1 MPENIFSIFCEH
13 DYFFFTFERPFKSKE
28 MKSVTRNLL
37 ILLICCT
44 AFNCYAAKTVRIACV
59 GNSITAGARLADPSK
74 EAYPAQLQKMLGDGY
89 EVFNFGVSAKTVI
102 RNCSNSYMA
111 TPMYPKALESN
122 PDIVFIKLGTND
134 SRFSYRSHID
144 SFMIDYKFL
153 IHSFK
158 VLPSK
163 PRIVLLLPSS
173 SYLTDTARQTD
184 AAITKWILPRIWQVA
199 YDEKLE
205 MIDLHSITAEK
216 EALYP
221 DKLHPSVVG
230 AAILAK
236 RLYEFVTTSPDK
248 VDFDIFKLIKEPTTI
263 SSFQGYDCADF
274 RFKGHSC
281 KIVKPRRAAKG
292 LPWIWRARFFG
303 VNPQADIA
311 LLDRGFHLVYCDV
324 AELYGNREAI
334 SVWNA
339 FYKKMHTAGLAE
351 KVCLEGFSRGG
362 VYIYRWAVQNPGKV
376 ACIYADAPVLDL
388 KSWPGG
394 SGKSAGSSKEWD
406 TFKKDFNLQ
415 SDLDGLEFKGN
426 PIDLVPQVVKAGFP
440 LLHVVG
446 DADDAVPVEENTG
459 IFEAKV
465 KAAGGKITVI
475 HKPGVNHHPHSLP
488 DPQPIVDFILES
500 VGMKPQA

>member
-1 MPENIFSIFCEH
+1 MQQLLYGNPDVPEGTGKQF
-13 DYFFFTFERPFKSKE
+13 
-28 MKSVTRNLL
+28 L
-37 ILLICCT
+37 ILYLSSWARTT
-44 AFNCYAAKTVRIACV
+44 AV
-59 GNSITAGARLADPSK
+59 
-74 EAYPAQLQKMLGDGY
+74 
-89 EVFNFGVSAKTVI
+89 
-102 RNCSNSYMA
+102 
-111 TPMYPKALESN
+111 
-122 PDIVFIKLGTND
+122 
-134 SRFSYRSHID
+134 FSYRSHID

-362 VYIYRWAVQNPGKV
+362 VYIYRW
-376 ACIYADAPVLDL
+376 
-388 KSWPGG
+388 GG
-394 SGKSAGSSKEWD
+394 SESRQSGLHLCRCSGAGSEK
-406 TFKKDFNLQ
+406 L
-415 SDLDGLEFKGN
+415 
-426 PIDLVPQVVKAGFP
+426 AGWW
-440 LLHVVG
+440 
-446 DADDAVPVEENTG
+446 
-459 IFEAKV
+459 
-465 KAAGGKITVI
+465 
-475 HKPGVNHHPHSLP
+475 
-488 DPQPIVDFILES
+488 
-500 VGMKPQA
+500 